1 MSLAKVTLVGNL
13 GRDPETRYTPNGR
26 MNVSFSVA
34 TNRRWSDAGG
44 NLQENTTWFRITAWG
59 RLAETLDKL
68 TQQGALAKGRE
79 VLVTGNIEQ
88 REWTGQDGQTR
99 SNLEVSADDV
109 RLIGGR
115 GDGGGEFGGP
125 VNPGRGGD
133 FGQSDDSAMDDVPF

>member
-34 TNRRWSDAGG
+34 TNRRWNDAGG

-68 TQQGALAKGRE
+68 TQQGALTKGRE

-99 SNLEVSADDV
+99 SNLEVTADDV
-109 RLIGGR
+109 RLIGGQR
-115 GDGGGEFGGP
+115 EGGGEFGGP
-125 VNPGRGGD
+125 MNQGRGGD
-133 FGQSDDSAMDDVPF
+133 IAQPDDSAMDDVPF